1 MDRRPLR
8 MPRAYWRL
16 FSASAVSNIGD
27 GVLVGALPLLAARAT
42 DSELSVGLMSAF
54 FTLPWLMLSLPAG
67 AVVDRADP
75 RRVMLL
81 TDVGRAALVAG
92 LAIAAAVSDVDIW
105 MLWVLALGLGVGE
118 VFFDSASQAIVP
130 SVVDAD
136 QLERA
141 NGWRYSAELV
151 GNTFVGMPM
160 GSVLFATAV
169 WLPFGIDAA
178 SFAVAAVLVATLP
191 SRRRGATTRHDT
203 DADASPRP
211 SITADIADGLRWL
224 RSHGL
229 LRDLAVA
236 LAVAN
241 LAFAMVESTFVLY
254 LTREIGVDE
263 RLFGVTVAAMGI
275 GGAVAGLAAGRLIDV
290 VGRRWTIA
298 SVAALPVLTMALLA
312 GATDPWAVVGL
323 VMAQSVLVT
332 VWSVAAVSLR
342 QHLVPEHLF
351 GRVNGVFRWLSWGA
365 MPVGAA
371 AGGAIAQATSLRGP
385 YVAGA
390 WLLAGAALLVLARVA
405 PFVPDGNG
413 AQSGMQ

>member
-1 MDRRPLR
+1 MDRRPPR

-54 FTLPWLMLSLPAG
+54 FTLPWLVLSLPAG

-75 RRVMLL
+75 RRVMLV
-81 TDVGRAALVAG
+81 TDLGRAALVAG
-92 LAIAAAVSDVDIW
+92 LAVAAAVSDVDIW

-130 SVVDAD
+130 AVVGAD

-151 GNTFVGMPM
+151 GNTFVGMPL
-160 GSVLFATAV
+160 GSVLFAAAV

-191 SRRRGATTRHDT
+191 SRRRSAATRHD
-203 DADASPRP
+203 ADAASRP
-211 SITADIADGLRWL
+211 SITADIADGFRWL
-224 RSHGL
+224 RGHGL
-229 LRDLAVA
+229 MRDLAIA

-275 GGAVAGLAAGRLIDV
+275 GGAVAGLAAGRVIDA
-290 VGRRWTIA
+290 VGRRWTIVA
-298 SVAALPVLTMALLA
+298 VAALPVLTMALLA
-312 GATDPWAVVGL
+312 GAADPWVVVGL

-405 PFVPDGNG
+405 PFVPDGDG
-413 AQSGMQ
+413 AQPGMQ